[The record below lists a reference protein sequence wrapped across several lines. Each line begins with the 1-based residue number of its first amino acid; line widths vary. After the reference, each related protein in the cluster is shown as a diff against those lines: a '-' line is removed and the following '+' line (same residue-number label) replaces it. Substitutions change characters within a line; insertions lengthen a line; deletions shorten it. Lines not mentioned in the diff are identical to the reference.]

1 MKNTEEVIK
10 NRFDEMSGNDC
21 RDFLI
26 KSVDYC
32 KQNFPKNWE
41 EDEWLSAVGKTVASC
56 IGNKKLTL
64 QQFKLINRYTNV
76 IDVFN
81 NSTKSWD

>member
-1 MKNTEEVIK
+1 MRNTEKLIK
-10 NRFDEMSGNDC
+10 EKFVEMTGNDC

-26 KSVDYC
+26 KSIEYC

-41 EDEWLSAVGKTVASC
+41 EDKWLSAVGKTVANC
-56 IGNKKLTL
+56 IGNKKLSL
-64 QQFKLINRYTNV
+64 AEFKLINRYTNV

-81 NSTKSWD
+81 NLTKSWD